1 MTSKAKFNSQL
12 GACTR
17 TLNAEIKKTIINVK
31 AVDTGLMKNT
41 TKVKIDFN
49 FESEVF
55 TIKGLKTTFYFKFVD
70 LGTIYIKPRNIT
82 QKTLAKDNVKKA
94 FDKLY
99 DVWID
104 YQVDREFEVIKP
116 KYGI

>member
-1 MTSKAKFNSQL
+1 MDSKAKFNSQL

-17 TLNAEIKKTIINVK
+17 TLNAEIKKTIIDVK

-41 TKVKIDFN
+41 TKVKVDFN
-49 FESEVF
+49 FSTETF
-55 TIKGLKTTFYFKFVD
+55 TIKGIKTTFYFKFVD

-82 QKTLAKDNVKKA
+82 EKTLAKDNVKKA

-99 DVWID
+99 SVWID
-104 YQVDREFEVIKP
+104 WQIDREFEVFKA
-116 KYGI
+116 